1 MGLWNRLAV
10 SLVSLFL
17 VIAAVVTLL
26 VATEAV
32 PPDFLPGGVVADGLV
47 SEESWFQ
54 SELEDLTS
62 YEGSARVISM
72 AISIAVAAVML
83 LVLLAEWR
91 VGQKTMSLLI
101 SVTGEGGLSIEE
113 DSVRYLAERTG
124 QSNRNVTRLRCGVRI
139 QGRRNVAPARV
150 IITCY
155 PRVILGSNVQEIRDD
170 LQQRVKDSV
179 ESLTGLLVDR
189 VDVARVRYERG
200 DSSKLMGA

>member
-17 VIAAVVTLL
+17 IIAAVVTLL

-32 PPDFLPGGVVADGLV
+32 PPDFLPGGVVGDGLV

-54 SELEDLTS
+54 SELEDLAS

-155 PRVILGSNVQEIRDD
+155 PRVVLGSNVQEIRDD

-189 VDVARVRYERG
+189 VDVARVRYERS

>member
-17 VIAAVVTLL
+17 IIAAVVTLL

-54 SELEDLTS
+54 SELEDLAS

-155 PRVILGSNVQEIRDD
+155 PRLILGSNVQEIRDD

-189 VDVARVRYERG
+189 VDVASVRYERS

>member
-189 VDVARVRYERG
+189 VDVARVRYERS

>member
-17 VIAAVVTLL
+17 IIAAVVTLL
-26 VATEAV
+26 VVTETV

-54 SELEDLTS
+54 SELEDLAS
-62 YEGSARVISM
+62 YEGIARVISM
-72 AISIAVAAVML
+72 AISIAVAAIML
-83 LVLLAEWR
+83 LVLLAQWR
-91 VGQKTMSLLI
+91 LGQKTMSLLV

-113 DSVRYLAERTG
+113 GSVRYLAERTG

-139 QGRRNVAPARV
+139 QGKRNVAPARV

-155 PRVILGSNVQEIRDD
+155 PRIILGSNVQEIRDD
-170 LQQRVKDSV
+170 LQQRVKVSV

-189 VDVARVRYERG
+189 VDVASVRYERS
-200 DSSKLMGA
+200 DASKLMDG

>member
-17 VIAAVVTLL
+17 IIAAVVTLL

-32 PPDFLPGGVVADGLV
+32 PPDFLPGGVVATGLV

-54 SELEDLTS
+54 SELEDLAS

-150 IITCY
+150 ILTCY

-189 VDVARVRYERG
+189 VDVARVRYERS

>member
-17 VIAAVVTLL
+17 IIAAVVTLL

-32 PPDFLPGGVVADGLV
+32 PPGFLPGGVVADGLV

-54 SELEDLTS
+54 SELEDLAS

-150 IITCY
+150 ILTCY

-189 VDVARVRYERG
+189 VDVARVRYERS
-200 DSSKLMGA
+200 DSAKLMGA

>member
-17 VIAAVVTLL
+17 IIAAVVTLL

-32 PPDFLPGGVVADGLV
+32 PPDFLPGGVVGDGLV

-54 SELEDLTS
+54 SELEDLAS

-170 LQQRVKDSV
+170 LQQRVKNSV

-189 VDVARVRYERG
+189 VDVARVRYERS

>member
-10 SLVSLFL
+10 SLVSLL
-17 VIAAVVTLL
+17 LTVAAVVTLL
-26 VATEAV
+26 VAMEAV
-32 PPDFLPGGVVADGLV
+32 PPDFLPGGDDVDGLV

-54 SELEDLTS
+54 SELEDLAS

-189 VDVARVRYERG
+189 VDVARVRYERS

>member
-17 VIAAVVTLL
+17 IIAAVVTLL

-54 SELEDLTS
+54 SELENLAS

-189 VDVARVRYERG
+189 VDVARVRYERS

>member
-17 VIAAVVTLL
+17 IIAAVVTLL

-54 SELEDLTS
+54 SELEDLAS

-150 IITCY
+150 ILTCY

-189 VDVARVRYERG
+189 VDVARVRYERS

>member
-17 VIAAVVTLL
+17 IIAAVVTLL

-54 SELEDLTS
+54 SELEDLAS

-155 PRVILGSNVQEIRDD
+155 PRVVLGSNVQEIRDD

-189 VDVARVRYERG
+189 VDVARVRYERS

>member
-17 VIAAVVTLL
+17 IIAAVVTLL

-32 PPDFLPGGVVADGLV
+32 PPDFLPGGVVADRLV

-54 SELEDLTS
+54 SELEDLAS

-155 PRVILGSNVQEIRDD
+155 PRVVLGSNVQEIRDD

-189 VDVARVRYERG
+189 VDVARVRYERS

>member
-17 VIAAVVTLL
+17 IIAAVVTLL

-54 SELEDLTS
+54 SELEDLAS

-189 VDVARVRYERG
+189 VDVARVRYERS

>member
-17 VIAAVVTLL
+17 IIAAVVTLL
-26 VATEAV
+26 VETEAV

-54 SELEDLTS
+54 SELEDLAS
-62 YEGSARVISM
+62 YEGLARVISM
-72 AISIAVAAVML
+72 AISIAVAAIML
-83 LVLLAEWR
+83 LVLLAQWR
-91 VGQKTMSLLI
+91 LGQKTMSLLV

-124 QSNRNVTRLRCGVRI
+124 QSSRNVTRLRCGVRI

-155 PRVILGSNVQEIRDD
+155 PRLILGSNVQEIRDD
-170 LQQRVKDSV
+170 LQQRVKVFV
-179 ESLTGLLVDR
+179 ENLTGLLVDR
-189 VDVARVRYERG
+189 VDVARVRYESG
-200 DSSKLMGA
+200 DASKLMGG

>member
-17 VIAAVVTLL
+17 IIAAVVTLL

-32 PPDFLPGGVVADGLV
+32 PPEFLPGGVVGDGLV

-54 SELEDLTS
+54 SELEDLAS
-62 YEGSARVISM
+62 YEGLARVISM
-72 AISIAVAAVML
+72 AISIAVAAIML
-83 LVLLAEWR
+83 LVLLAQWR
-91 VGQKTMSLLI
+91 LGQKTMNLLV

-155 PRVILGSNVQEIRDD
+155 PRLILGSNVQDIRDD
-170 LQQRVKDSV
+170 LQQRVKVSV

-189 VDVARVRYERG
+189 VDVASVRYERS
-200 DSSKLMGA
+200 DASKLMGG